1 MAIQGFNKEFYLNAK
16 LAQLQSN
23 SETAADWAG
32 KDAAFL
38 EARFSAVG
46 LTAEEHYEQY
56 GYQEELAPNAFFNPA
71 EYIRAKATDMFNDA
85 NNSYLTIDAAAEAF
99 VNLWG
104 GNVYN
109 HYLQYGEDEGIN
121 PSNSFDVSGYYEAK
135 LAQLQ
140 AEGNTEITTVEQVK
154 EAFETAGLTA
164 LEHFLTYGQTEE
176 GLTAPAVP
184 ADEQVNVDTS
194 VPGQVFT
201 LTTGT
206 DNETGTANDD
216 TFVGVSDGVTS
227 TSVGQGQPVT
237 ETFGGLDV
245 INGGAGTDTLKLTNT
260 TGTLALDTSVT
271 VSNVENL
278 ELTSAQND
286 ITADVQAWSGL
297 ESVTVDQKGNAEAID
312 IDTRGNVKSVNVM
325 AGSTAVL
332 AGGANEGVAIDD
344 NGTAATTADA
354 LATVSVTA
362 AKGAIGV
369 TSDALADLTLVNS
382 AVVATV
388 TNTTANHTL
397 NVTANNQSGTAG
409 VIDANAA
416 TVNVAATGA
425 NSAAFDVD
433 AAAATAINF
442 SGDKNLTATLNAQ
455 AANLNITSATE
466 GNLTIGTA
474 LDTDVSFTGG
484 AGKETI
490 TLTNANTKATAMGAG
505 DDVVNVSG
513 TALGANGTID
523 GGEGT
528 DTLALSSADAAALT
542 ANATYEARIANFEQ
556 VSLGAV
562 AANTDNTVNLANLDD
577 ISYVASAGTAAGG
590 TNETAVINFPGLS
603 AGASITIAG
612 RTVTATSGNAVASDV
627 AAAFSTGTTAG
638 SLTVTGALNA
648 WTAAAANGEE
658 VTFTSTTTG
667 DVGDLTPTYAGVAAP
682 TVPSINNTNGD
693 GVTAESTV
701 VTFTNLAIGQEVTVA
716 GLTVK
721 AVSGSATA
729 AEVATAAAGGTVAST
744 LTRTGTL
751 DTNFTASDNNGVVTY
766 TGTDNADKTNITAA
780 ANGTAAPVVDS
791 NTPVDGTA
799 GASLTVTNMANAGT
813 FELTGAV
820 GGAATVTMKDANGT
834 ADSLNIK
841 LNGATNIT
849 NAGTLTVAG
858 VETINLEAT
867 DSSADTTALNNPA
880 IASTP
885 NLVAADATT
894 IVVSGNHGVD
904 FTGSTLTNVTELDAS
919 GVVATGATSSATAA
933 QIQTAGAVTF
943 SSAVTDKAV
952 TVTTGNGADVIS
964 TASVSD
970 ATFVASGVTASTIST
985 GAGNDTITGSA
996 GKDVIEAGEGRDTV
1010 NASAEADSITL
1021 GEGND
1026 VYVLGLATNSTVAKA
1041 DVITDFNANTYGQ
1054 GANNAADSNGADDS
1068 VGNLA
1073 NFTGDTIDVSA
1084 AITLAGGATTGIDV
1098 FVAANASDAQTFLQ
1112 NTGNAGT
1119 LTGFALDSSTGKLY
1133 MDFDSNGTADSVIEL
1148 QGVTT
1153 IDEAA
1158 FVIA

>member
-1 MAIQGFNKEFYLNAK
+1 V
-16 LAQLQSN
+16 
-23 SETAADWAG
+23 
-32 KDAAFL
+32 L
-38 EARFSAVG
+38 E
-46 LTAEEHYEQY
+46 E
-56 GYQEELAPNAFFNPA
+56 
-71 EYIRAKATDMFNDA
+71 
-85 NNSYLTIDAAAEAF
+85 
-99 VNLWG
+99 
-104 GNVYN
+104 
-109 HYLQYGEDEGIN
+109 
-121 PSNSFDVSGYYEAK
+121 
-135 LAQLQ
+135 
-140 AEGNTEITTVEQVK
+140 
-154 EAFETAGLTA
+154 
-164 LEHFLTYGQTEE
+164 
-176 GLTAPAVP
+176 
-184 ADEQVNVDTS
+184 VDTR
-194 VPGQVFT
+194 T

-216 TFVGVSDGVTS
+216 TFVGVSDGVVSGTV
-227 TSVGQGQPVT
+227 VGGVAIPAT
-237 ETFGGLDV
+237 ETFGGLDM
-245 INGGAGTDTLKLTNT
+245 IDGGAGTDTLKLTNT

-278 ELTSAQND
+278 ELTSAQSD

-297 ESVTVDQKGNAEAID
+297 EAVTVDQKGNAEAID
-312 IDTRGNVKSVNVM
+312 IDTRGNVQTVNVT
-325 AGSTAVL
+325 AGVTAVP
-332 AGGANEGVAIDD
+332 GEGVAIDD

-354 LATVSVTA
+354 LATVSVTG

-397 NVTANNQSGTAG
+397 NVTANNQSGAAG
-409 VIDANAA
+409 VVDANAA

-466 GNLTIGTA
+466 GSLTIGTA

-513 TALGANGTID
+513 TTLGANGTID

-542 ANATYEARIANFEQ
+542 ANATYEARIANFEK

-590 TNETAVINFPGLS
+590 TNETAVINFADLS

-612 RTVTATSGNAVASDV
+612 RTVTASSGDATAAQVAT
-627 AAAFSTGTTAG
+627 AFGSGASAGT
-638 SLTVTGALNA
+638 LTVSGTLNA

-667 DVGDLTPTYAGVAAP
+667 DVGDLTPTFAGVAAP
-682 TVPSINNTNGD
+682 TAPSVSTTNGTGSTD
-693 GVTAESTV
+693 ETAD
-701 VTFTNLAIGQEVTVA
+701 VTFTDLAIGQSVTVA
-716 GLTVK
+716 GLTI
-721 AVSGSATA
+721 AATGGPATA
-729 AEVATAAAGGTVAST
+729 TEVAAAVAGGTAGN
-744 LTRTGTL
+744 LTVTGT
-751 DTNFTASDNNGVVTY
+751 TAGWTAGGASGATVTY
-766 TGTDNADKTNITAA
+766 TSTTVNTDVPNLDPSVA
-780 ANGTAAPVVDS
+780 GTAAPTVDANNAS
-791 NTPVDGTA
+791 GGTA

-820 GGAATVTMKDANGT
+820 DGAATVTMKDANGT

-880 IASTP
+880 AASTP
-885 NLVAADATT
+885 NLVAADATK

-964 TASVSD
+964 TASVND

-1010 NASAEADSITL
+1010 NASAEADTITL

-1026 VYVLGLATNSTVAKA
+1026 VYVLGAATNSTVAKA

-1054 GANNAADSNGADDS
+1054 GTNNAADSNGADDS

-1084 AITLAGGATTGIDV
+1084 AITAAGGLTTGIDV

>member
-1 MAIQGFNKEFYLNAK
+1 MATQANLN
-16 LAQLQSN
+16 LAQQLYVAYYGRPADPKGLTYWADQIEAKSVENVVNAFGTSEEFDARFGDQTNEQLVNNLYNQMFGRNAELEGLNYYSEQLASGESTLAEIALDIANGAQNEDATALSN
-23 SETAADWAG
+23 KVAVADAFTTDIDTTEEVLAYQG
-32 KDAAFL
+32 TDAAQAARDFL
-38 EARFSAVG
+38 STVDETTDPAAVNVEA
-46 LTAEEHYEQY
+46 
-56 GYQEELAPNAFFNPA
+56 ELAELVNN
-71 EYIRAKATDMFNDA
+71 NDQ
-85 NNSYLTIDAAAEAF
+85 N
-99 VNLWG
+99 
-104 GNVYN
+104 
-109 HYLQYGEDEGIN
+109 
-121 PSNSFDVSGYYEAK
+121 
-135 LAQLQ
+135 
-140 AEGNTEITTVEQVK
+140 
-154 EAFETAGLTA
+154 
-164 LEHFLTYGQTEE
+164 
-176 GLTAPAVP
+176 
-184 ADEQVNVDTS
+184 
-194 VPGQVFT
+194 PGQAFT
-201 LTTGT
+201 LTTGVDT
-206 DNETGTANDD
+206 ETGTANDD
-216 TFVGVSDGVTS
+216 TFVGVSDGVVSGTV
-227 TSVGQGQPVT
+227 VGGVAIPAT

-332 AGGANEGVAIDD
+332 TGGANEGVAIDD

-354 LATVSVTA
+354 LATVSVTG

-382 AVVATV
+382 AVLATV

-397 NVTANNQSGTAG
+397 NVTANNQSGAAG
-409 VIDANAA
+409 VVDANAA

-474 LDTDVSFTGG
+474 LDTDVTFTGG

-513 TALGANGTID
+513 TTLGANGTID

-590 TNETAVINFPGLS
+590 TNETAVINFADLS

-612 RTVTATSGNAVASDV
+612 RTVTASSGDATAAQVAT
-627 AAAFSTGTTAG
+627 AFGSGASAGT
-638 SLTVTGALNA
+638 LTVSGTLNA
-648 WTAAAANGEE
+648 WTAAAANGED

-667 DVGDLTPTYAGVAAP
+667 DVGNLTPTFAGVAAP
-682 TVPSINNTNGD
+682 TAPSVATTNGTGSSD
-693 GVTAESTV
+693 ETAD
-701 VTFTNLAIGQEVTVA
+701 VTFTDLAIGQSVTVA
-716 GLTVK
+716 GLTI
-721 AVSGSATA
+721 AATGGPATA
-729 AEVATAAAGGTVAST
+729 TEVAAAVAGGTAGNLTVTGTTAGWAAGGASGAT
-744 LTRTGTL
+744 
-751 DTNFTASDNNGVVTY
+751 VTY
-766 TGTDNADKTNITAA
+766 TSTTANTNVQNLDPSVAGTP
-780 ANGTAAPVVDS
+780 APTVDS
-791 NTPVDGTA
+791 NTPADGTA

-820 GGAATVTMKDANGT
+820 GGAATVTMKDATGT

-841 LNGATNIT
+841 LNGANNIT

-880 IASTP
+880 AASTP

-964 TASVSD
+964 TASVND
-970 ATFVASGVTASTIST
+970 GTFVASGVTASTIST

-1010 NASAEADSITL
+1010 NASAEADTITL

-1026 VYVLGLATNSTVAKA
+1026 VYVLGAAANSTVAKA

-1054 GANNAADSNGADDS
+1054 GTNNAADSQGADDS
-1068 VGNLA
+1068 AGNLA
-1073 NFTGDTIDVSA
+1073 NFTGDTIDV
-1084 AITLAGGATTGIDV
+1084 TGLLGAGVNSIDV
-1098 FVAANASDAQTFLQ
+1098 FVASNASDAQTFLQ
-1112 NTGNAGT
+1112 NTGTGGA
-1119 LTGFALDSSTGKLY
+1119 LTGFALDSSSGKLY
-1133 MDFDSNGTADSVIEL
+1133 MDLDANGTADSVIEL